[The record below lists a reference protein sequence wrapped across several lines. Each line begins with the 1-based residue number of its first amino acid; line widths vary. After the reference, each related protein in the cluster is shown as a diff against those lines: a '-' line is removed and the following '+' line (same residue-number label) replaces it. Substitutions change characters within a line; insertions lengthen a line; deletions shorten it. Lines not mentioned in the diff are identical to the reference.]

1 MIQVK
6 RTRRQKD
13 QVLLTSLLALCLGYA
28 FAQEAKASDCDEFD
42 IDIDAACQSMS
53 VNYSPACDTSYIS
66 SGASSGSYCPP
77 TNYGSSTGY
86 SSGCNTGYGSGSGY
100 GSSCNANYGSNYNSN
115 YNSNYGNGASQQNF
129 GRSPIVGNLNNVQ
142 NYSTYNS
149 LYNSG
154 YGQTANFGQ
163 TGGYQDGASGESAE
177 FMRTIRSPLIQGAPN
192 GAPNQMPAQGQ
203 APATGD
209 GSQPTGVTYGQGY
222 SNPEYPATHVN
233 NVPLTMGGIEG
244 KYQVNSAVQPYLRPP
259 TQNNGTD
266 PGMLDSPPD
275 FYPAPATVTNVCPQ
289 GGIQGQASTQRW
301 GGQTTRDYGMGLKCK
316 KESTSTNDFGQRLQ
330 DKPDLYAT
338 PQCAQ
343 DGPRTDYCAT
353 DNSSLRRGPNRPN
366 AQTTSDR
373 QGNRTFFRGPNL
385 RSKSTLAN
393 Y

>member
-1 MIQVK
+1 MTQVK

-13 QVLLTSLLALCLGYA
+13 QVLLTSLLALCLGYT

-53 VNYSPACDTSYIS
+53 VSYSPACDTSYIS
-66 SGASSGSYCPP
+66 TSAGSGSYCPSSNYGP
-77 TNYGSSTGY
+77 NYGSSYNSGY
-86 SSGCNTGYGSGSGY
+86 NSGCNTSYS
-100 GSSCNANYGSNYNSN
+100 SSCNSN

-154 YGQTANFGQ
+154 YGQNTNMGRA
-163 TGGYQDGASGESAE
+163 GGYRDGASGESAE
-177 FMRTIRSPLIQGAPN
+177 FMRTIRTPLIQGAPN
-192 GAPNQMPAQGQ
+192 GAPNQCPAQGQ

-209 GSQPTGVTYGQGY
+209 GSRPAGVTYGQGY
-222 SNPEYPATHVN
+222 YNPEYPATHVN

-244 KYQVNSAVQPYLRPP
+244 KYMVNSAVQPYLRPP
-259 TQNNGTD
+259 TQNNGCD
-266 PGMLDSPPD
+266 PGMLDTPPD
-275 FYPAPATVTNVCPQ
+275 FYQAPATVTNICPQ
-289 GGIQGQASTQRW
+289 GGIQGQAPTNRW
-301 GGQTTRDYGMGLKCK
+301 GGQTTRDYGTGIRCK
-316 KESTSTNDFGQRLQ
+316 KETSSTNDFGQRLQ

-366 AQTTSDR
+366 AQTTTDR
-373 QGNRTFFRGPNL
+373 QGNRTFFKGPNY
-385 RSKSTLAN
+385 RSQSTLAN